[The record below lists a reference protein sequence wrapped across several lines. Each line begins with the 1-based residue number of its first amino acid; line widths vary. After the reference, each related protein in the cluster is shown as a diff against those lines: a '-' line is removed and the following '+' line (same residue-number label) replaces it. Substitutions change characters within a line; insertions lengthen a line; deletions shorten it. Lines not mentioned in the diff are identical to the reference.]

1 MIPRIKKILY
11 ATDLTD
17 NSAYAFRYAV
27 NSAQKHDAQIIILH
41 VLESMPTAMES
52 LMGIYIEQTQVQNLW
67 DKVMKEQTQRIHDRL
82 KEFAKRELQN
92 DPETLKRVTQILV
105 VKGEPVLEI
114 LKKVNELDCDIIIMG
129 THGKG
134 AITHAFL
141 GSVAEKV
148 LQRVAKPVFVIPIPK
163 GETDIT
169 FRHI

>member
-41 VLESMPTAMES
+41 VLESIPTSVES
-52 LMGIYIEQTQVQNLW
+52 LMGIYVEQTQVQNLW

>member
-41 VLESMPTAMES
+41 VLESIPSSVES
-52 LMGIYIEQTQVQNLW
+52 LMGIYVEQTQVQNLW

-134 AITHAFL
+134 LITHAFL